1 MTDLKF
7 MYKEDM
13 VNKYG
18 YKFDVDIENFD
29 YDGNDWEIFL
39 DKMRGVT
46 FVESMDNGYVVQE
59 ISTWS

>member
-1 MTDLKF
+1 MNTLSL
-7 MYKEDM
+7 
-13 VNKYG
+13 
-18 YKFDVDIENFD
+18 FDGDSENFD

-59 ISTWS
+59 IPTWS